1 MKIYFTRHGET
12 LWNTLGKMQGRQ
24 NSDLTEKGLSNAK
37 KLGLALNNIDFDVV
51 YCSPSGRA
59 IQTATAIIGD
69 RDIELIK
76 NDNLLEMN
84 FGIWE
89 GMTHDEVGELYPVE
103 KHNFWNIPE
112 NYETMGGETFEEI
125 LSRVRTF
132 LTEIITNPNLETVL
146 LVSHAITTKTIY
158 AVLNDCELSEFWN
171 SPFVS
176 DTCLSIVEIKDGQ
189 ISFLLECDT
198 NHLNS

>member
-12 LWNTLGKMQGRQ
+12 IWNTLGKMQGRQ

-37 KLGLALNNIDFDVV
+37 KLGLALNTIDFDAV
-51 YCSPSGRA
+51 YCSPAGRA
-59 IQTATAIIGD
+59 VQTATTIIGD
-69 RDIELIK
+69 RNIPLIK

-89 GMTHDEVGELYPVE
+89 GMTHDEVGELYPVQ

-112 NYETMGGETFEEI
+112 KYETMGGETFEEI
-125 LSRVRTF
+125 LSRVRAF
-132 LTEIITNPNLETVL
+132 LTEIVTNPALETIL

-158 AVLNDCELSEFWN
+158 AVLNNYPINEFWN
-171 SPFVS
+171 SPFIS
-176 DTCLSIVEIKDGQ
+176 DTCLSIVEITDRQ
-189 ISFLLECDT
+189 VSFLLECDT
-198 NHLNS
+198 SHLDS